1 MNVHRVLTEVA
12 GDPTP
17 AAVSAALAAA
27 RDHPG
32 FMTHAYTCD
41 GKQVPLMKAVCN
53 PYVRILRYQ
62 DDRFADVVG
71 DWVSGADLVK
81 LFG

>member
-1 MNVHRVLTEVA
+1 M
-12 GDPTP
+12 
-17 AAVSAALAAA
+17 SAALAAA

-62 DDRFADVVG
+62 DGRFDDVVG
-71 DWVSGADLVK
+71 DWVDGADLVK

>member
-1 MNVHRVLTEVA
+1 M
-12 GDPTP
+12 
-17 AAVSAALAAA
+17 SAALAAA

-53 PYVRILRYQ
+53 PYVRILQLPGR
-62 DDRFADVVG
+62 RFADVVG
-71 DWVSGADLVK
+71 DWVNGADLVK